1 MSIKKIV
8 SYNGYKGAF
17 EVGEPIRGKL
27 SKDKFDGVN
36 KGRLKVP
43 KGKGSRMGVSTNL
56 GTKVNRRKRAIRLD
70 PNVMEDVSPKGSDK
84 GDWVGVKVGDA
95 WEESEEVMFNE
106 FFLRDPEF
114 LTAIVYD
121 GILMRVMVDSIGA
134 SRDVEEV
141 GEEVCYRYL

>member
-1 MSIKKIV
+1 MSVKKII
-8 SYNGYKGAF
+8 SYNGYKGTF
-17 EVGEPIRGKL
+17 EVGEPIGGKL

-43 KGKGSRMGVSTNL
+43 KGEGSGIGVSTNL

-70 PNVMEDVSPKGSDK
+70 PNVMEDISLKGSDEE
-84 GDWVGVKVGDA
+84 DWVGVEVRDA

-114 LTAIVYD
+114 LTVIIYN
-121 GILMRVMVDSIGA
+121 GILIRVTVDSVGA
-134 SRDVEEV
+134 SRGVEEV
-141 GEEVCYRYL
+141 GKEVCYRYL